1 MAEIVIITG
10 GAGAVGSTLA
20 RTLVARGDAV
30 ALLDIPLANARLQ
43 ALAKELGCMAI
54 AADVASRASW
64 NDALKEVEARV
75 GPPTGAALI
84 AGGYDGGSPL
94 HRAEESTWEKMRTM
108 NLDTAY
114 HSMRALLPGMVARSR
129 GSIVVVGSRAVE
141 RPWESANAAA
151 YAASKSAVVAMARAS
166 AAEVVSDHVR
176 INAVLPSIIDTPANR
191 ESMPKSDPSRWV
203 TGESLAKVIAFL
215 LSDDARDVTGA
226 AVPVY
231 GRV

>member
-1 MAEIVIITG
+1 MTEIVVITG
-10 GAGAVGSTLA
+10 GAGALGSTLA

-30 ALLDIPLANARLQ
+30 ALLDVPQSEARLQ
-43 ALAKELGCMAI
+43 ALAKELGCVGI
-54 AADVASRASW
+54 AADVASRTSW
-64 NDALKEVEARV
+64 SDALKAVEARL
-75 GPPTGAALI
+75 GAPTGAALI
-84 AGGYDGGSPL
+84 AGGWEGGAPL
-94 HRAEESTWEKMRTM
+94 HSADETSWEKMRAM

-114 HSMRALLPGMVARSR
+114 HSMRALLPGMVARTR

-166 AAEVVSDHVR
+166 AAEVVGEHVR

-191 ESMPKSDPSRWV
+191 ASMPKADPSRWV
-203 TGESLAKVIAFL
+203 SSESLAKVIAFL

-226 AVPVY
+226 ALPVY